1 MTINMDI
8 SIVIITFKE
17 RLDVLRECFSSLSAS
32 MTPDTEVF
40 VVDNGNR
47 EETVKL
53 LTEMIPTATYIPN
66 PENRGFA
73 AAVNQGM
80 VRSTGRYVLL
90 LNPDT
95 ELPSRTLQTM
105 LAHMDTD
112 TDVGIG
118 SCTIRYPD
126 GRLQESIRRFPTL
139 RDQLIVL
146 LKLPHVFPR
155 LLDRYMMRDVDPQ
168 ISQDVDSIMGAFMM
182 IRRSVIDR
190 VGLFDER
197 YFIWFEEVDYCKM
210 AKNAGFSIRSYGDCH
225 VVHHKGHMFNQLAT
239 IRKQRWV
246 RESMRKYFGK
256 HHGRIPWLLLWALA
270 PLFIGFAY
278 VVAFLKRK

>member
-1 MTINMDI
+1 MPDL
-8 SIVIITFKE
+8 SVVIITFKE
-17 RLDVLRECFSSLSAS
+17 DLAVLRACFSSLAAS

-40 VVDNGNR
+40 VVDNGGR
-47 EETVKL
+47 AETATL
-53 LTEMIPTATYIPN
+53 LAGIIPTAMYVPN

-95 ELPSRTLQTM
+95 ELPSRTLQAM
-105 LAHMDTD
+105 VAHMDTD

-118 SCTIRYPD
+118 SCIIRYPD

-139 RDQLIVL
+139 RDQLVVL
-146 LKLPHVFPR
+146 LKLPHVFPS
-155 LLDRYMMRDVDPQ
+155 LVNRYMMRDVDPEKT
-168 ISQDVDSIMGAFMM
+168 QDIDSIMGAFMM
-182 IRRSVIDR
+182 IRREVVEKI
-190 VGLFDER
+190 GMFDER

-210 AKNAGFSIRSYGDCH
+210 AKDVGFSIRSYGDCH

-256 HHGRIPWLLLWALA
+256 HHGRVPWLLLWALA
-270 PLFIGFAY
+270 PVFVGLAY
-278 VVAFLKRK
+278 LVALVKRK